1 MSSGTIRLSVK
12 PYIDRAK
19 LSDITLTDE
28 EIGQWVKAALRS
40 SCKLLRDYA
49 RTHHRYKD
57 VTGTLT
63 KGIRY
68 NVSDGTRSK
77 NVQNWYGKV
86 GYVNADARPEYAK
99 WQLYG
104 TGLYGAHR
112 TEVVPKSA
120 SFLRFKGTH
129 GQWKNRWFSLRSA
142 RGIKGQDYLRN
153 ALVKNRAKIDEIF
166 EETLQM
172 MLKNKKG

>member
-1 MSSGTIRLSVK
+1 MSNGTIRLSVK

-19 LSDITLTDE
+19 LSDITLSNE

-57 VTGTLT
+57 YTGKLT
-63 KGIRY
+63 SGIRY

-86 GYVNADARPEYAK
+86 GYVDARSRPEYAQY
-99 WQLYG
+99 QLYG
-104 TGLYGAHR
+104 TGRYGAYK
-112 TEVVPKSA
+112 TEVKPQSA
-120 SFLRFKGTH
+120 PFLHFKGKRGIYKDH
-129 GQWKNRWFSLRSA
+129 WFILRQT

-172 MLKNKKG
+172 MLKHKKG

>member
-19 LSDITLTDE
+19 LSDITLSNE
-28 EIGQWVKAALRS
+28 EIGRWVKTALRS

-57 VTGTLT
+57 VTGRLT

-104 TGLYGAHR
+104 TGRYGAHG
-112 TEVVPKSA
+112 TDVVPKRA
-120 SFLRFKGTH
+120 SFLHFKGTH
-129 GQWKNRWFSLRSA
+129 GQWKNRWFYLRSA

-172 MLKNKKG
+172 MLKHKKG